1 MKVKVRVKPASKV
14 AKVVEEEGTLVVFL
28 KSPPV
33 EGRANRE
40 LVEVLAKHFGVTK
53 DSVRILRGKKSRT
66 KVIEIVNR

>member
-1 MKVKVRVKPASKV
+1 VKVRVKPASKV